1 MKITNYKWGALFFLL
16 LVIGAACDNF
26 EEMNQDPNKPID
38 VPTSALL
45 TQAQANLVYNLNG
58 EIAQLG
64 AQYVQYFAQL
74 DYTEKS
80 NYADDGISSFN
91 GIYTGGLTDLTEII
105 RLNESEKTRATVL
118 KSGDNEN
125 QIAVAKILMAWAYQ
139 NITDV
144 WGDIPYSEAI
154 KDEILRPEY
163 DTQEAIYDGLIGD
176 LNSAQSMIKT
186 SPSIALQGDLIFD
199 GDIEMWD
206 AFAESL
212 KIRIAL
218 RLTEVNDTK
227 AKSLI
232 AGVDFVKAFS
242 TATDY
247 AHFNHLATEDEANP
261 LYIDNVVNIGADY
274 FACANTFIDVLN
286 EWDDPRVVAFA
297 NAAENSGLYV
307 GQPYGISG
315 QGSDV
320 DVSLPGDKY
329 AAQTAPSILM
339 TAAEILFAKAEA
351 IQRGYISGDA
361 ASAYNEAIRVSFLY
375 NGIDED
381 ELAAYL
387 AQDGVKYNAANWKEL
402 IGTQKWICLFAQGI
416 QGWAEWRRLDY
427 PVLSPGPAAVISS
440 IPCRRAYTSTEYA
453 TNGENV
459 AEAVARLASG
469 KDLFTEKMW
478 WDK

>member
-1 MKITNYKWGALFFLL
+1 MKIKNYKWGALFLL
-16 LVIGAACDNF
+16 LLIMGSACDNF
-26 EEMNQDPNKPID
+26 EKMNLDPNKPTD

-58 EIAQLG
+58 EISQLG
-64 AQYVQYFAQL
+64 SQYVQYFAQL

-80 NYADDGISSFN
+80 NYSEDGISSFS

-105 RLNESEKTRATVL
+105 RLNESESTKADVV

-139 NITDV
+139 NVTDV

-154 KDEILRPEY
+154 NDEFLNPKY
-163 DTQEAIYDGLIGD
+163 DTQEEIYDGLIAD
-176 LNSAQSMIKT
+176 LNSAQSMINT

-199 GDIEMWD
+199 GDMEMWD

-212 KIRIAL
+212 KIRIAM
-218 RLTEVNDTK
+218 RLTEVNDAK

-232 AGVDFVKAFS
+232 VAADFGKAFS
-242 TATDY
+242 TASDY
-247 AHFNHLATEDEANP
+247 ARFDHLATEDEANP
-261 LYIDNVVNIGADY
+261 IYIDNVVIAGADY
-274 FACANTFIDVLN
+274 FACANTFIDALN
-286 EWDDPRVVAFA
+286 GLNDPRVAAFA
-297 NAAENSGLYV
+297 NPAENSGLYV
-307 GQPYGISG
+307 GQPYGIAGS
-315 QGSDV
+315 GSDV

-361 ASAYNEAIRVSFLY
+361 ASTYNEAIRVSFLY
-375 NGIDED
+375 NGIAES
-381 ELAAYL
+381 ELVAYL
-387 AQDGVKYNAANWKEL
+387 AQDGVKYDAANWKEL

-440 IPCRRAYTSTEYA
+440 IPRRRAYTSSEYA
-453 TNGENV
+453 TNRENV
-459 AEAVARLASG
+459 EEAVARLATQ
-469 KDLFTEKMW
+469 KDLFTEKVW